1 MEKNDS
7 EREHFLRQQLKAIL
21 SELGESEVPKEE
33 EERIELVPEERK
45 QGAGVTIAIVASVIL
60 HTATL
65 IYLVNNYRPVT
76 NNAAKTPITRYVEL
90 IRRNP
95 QQERERERQFVQAP
109 GEKLKSAPLNA
120 PWSNANRRASTPHPT
135 GTQPTTRPGD
145 GSNVYVPRSV
155 RSGGNSEGTAAAQPQ
170 QQQPQA
176 EQQATA
182 ASKET
187 ASALQQPTDIKP
199 LTTYQPPQQAAVAP
213 NNAVEWKNAI
223 REVGKVASLG
233 GSRQGGADI
242 QGNLGGE
249 KGFADNGPVS
259 FESQWYNWGDYA
271 DSMVSRIR
279 VNWENNMPQLLRTG
293 LKGNV
298 TIRFT
303 IHRDGRISDVTI
315 LATSTIPPYDFAAK
329 KAIELSSP
337 LNPLP
342 KDFPMATERV
352 TCGFYYNMEVP
363 ASH

>member
-1 MEKNDS
+1 VDTAPDN
-7 EREHFLRQQLKAIL
+7 I
-21 SELGESEVPKEE
+21 
-33 EERIELVPEERK
+33 EERLELIPEQRK
-45 QGAGVTIAIVASVIL
+45 QGPGVTIAIVASVIL

-65 IYLVNNYRPVT
+65 IYLVNNYKPVA
-76 NNAAKTPITRYVEL
+76 NSAANTPITRYVEL
-90 IRRNP
+90 IRQNP
-95 QQERERERQFVQAP
+95 QQQQHEREFVEAP
-109 GEKLKSAPLNA
+109 GAKLNSAPLNA
-120 PWSNANRRASTPHPT
+120 PWSDANRRASSPKPT
-135 GTQPTTRPGD
+135 GDQRTTRPGD
-145 GSNVYVPRSV
+145 GSNLYVPPSV
-155 RSGGNSEGTAAAQPQ
+155 KSGGASEGMAAAQPQ
-170 QQQPQA
+170 QQPQPA
-176 EQQATA
+176 QQAA
-182 ASKET
+182 APSKET
-187 ASALQQPTDIKP
+187 ASPLQTPTDIKP
-199 LTTYQPPQQAAVAP
+199 LTTYQPTQPTQAAAVAP

-242 QGNLGGE
+242 QGSIGGD

-271 DSMVSRIR
+271 ESMVSRIR
-279 VNWENNMPQLLRTG
+279 VNWMNNMPELLRTG

-315 LATSTIPPYDFAAK
+315 LSTSTIPPYDFAAK

>member
-1 MEKNDS
+1 VEKKKS
-7 EREHFLRQQLKAIL
+7 QREYFLRQQLKAIL
-21 SELGESEVPKEE
+21 SELGESTPEDNT
-33 EERIELVPEERK
+33 EERIELIPEQREK
-45 QGAGVTIAIVASVIL
+45 GPGVTIAIVASVIL

-65 IYLVNNYRPVT
+65 IYLVNNYKPVS
-76 NNAAKTPITRYVEL
+76 NNAANTPITRYVEL

-95 QQERERERQFVQAP
+95 QQERERQFDEAP
-109 GEKLKSAPLNA
+109 GAKLNSAPLNA
-120 PWSNANRRASTPHPT
+120 PWSDANRRASTPNPT
-135 GTQPTTRPGD
+135 GTNRTTRPGD
-145 GSNVYVPRSV
+145 GSNLYVPQSV
-155 RSGGNSEGTAAAQPQ
+155 RSGGNSEGMAAAQPQ
-170 QQQPQA
+170 QQPRTA
-176 EQQATA
+176 QQATA
-182 ASKET
+182 PAKET
-187 ASALQQPTDIKP
+187 ASPLQTPTDIKP
-199 LTTYQPPQQAAVAP
+199 LTTYQPTQPTQSAVAP

-242 QGNLGGE
+242 QGSLGGE

-259 FESQWYNWGDYA
+259 FESQWYNWGEYA
-271 DSMVSRIR
+271 ESMVSRIR
-279 VNWENNMPQLLRTG
+279 VNWMNNMPELLRTG

-315 LATSTIPPYDFAAK
+315 LSTSTIPPYDFAAK